1 MERRTFLKQS
11 CGACAAIG
19 LAFIFGSGLLES
31 CASTGLSVLKANA
44 DNGKVTIP
52 VTDFDATNFKLLRVS
67 NYNYDIAL
75 QKEADGNFKALVLKC
90 THAGQP
96 LTKAG
101 SGYYCTLHGSKFSS
115 EGKVE
120 KGPASEPMIRLKTTI
135 VDNNIVITL

>member
-19 LAFIFGSGLLES
+19 LGFIFGSGLLES
-31 CASTGLSVLKANA
+31 CASVGLSVLKTNA

-52 VTDFDATNFKLLRVS
+52 MDDFATNSFKLVRVS

-75 QKEADGNFKALVLKC
+75 QKEADGTFKALVLKC

-101 SGYYCTLHGSKFSS
+101 SGYYCTLHGSKFDA
-115 EGKVE
+115 EGIVL
-120 KGPASEPMIRLKTTI
+120 KGPASEPMPRLKTDV
-135 VDNNIVITL
+135 VDKNIIITL